1 MFVLRAMF
9 WFTVVGV
16 LMPQTPGTLGGGTGG
31 DTGSAIVQTL
41 QTSALIHLS
50 RVRAE
55 LEARHM
61 RDS

>member
-16 LMPQTPGTLGGGTGG
+16 LMPQTPGTSAGG

-41 QTSALIHLS
+41 QTSALMHLS